1 MAMRGWRLRLER
13 ALRAAG
19 CAACLAGAP
28 AWAQEPP
35 SQPSFTI
42 DVRSADKPVRELLQ
56 RHLELQRFRDV
67 PDLDDAELQRLLR
80 LAERDARELLGT
92 LGYFSPKLEIRRE
105 PAAAGAVP
113 TVVVEVEPGTPTTV
127 TEVDIR
133 YEGDIQAS
141 EDPKAILQRAEIRD
155 RWSLPVGRLFTQDAW
170 NDAKRQALG
179 TLVAR
184 RYPAGKVSDSSA
196 EVDAAG
202 NRARLGL
209 RLDSGPPFH
218 LGPLQVS
225 GVERYDPVLVP
236 RLAGLPAGAIYD
248 QDQIQRA
255 QLRLTGS
262 GYFDSAFI
270 YVDPQSDPVAAP
282 VQVNVH
288 EAPLHK
294 VVLGVG
300 ASTDSG
306 PRATAEYTHNRLPGL
321 GWRAVTK
328 LQIERKSPFLE
339 TELQAVPGEDLWR
352 WGVSARVERL
362 DDGVL
367 VTQGQ
372 RLRVGRTRTDERIDR
387 NIYLQFDRA
396 NVQVPAGA
404 APPEDTGDGT
414 ALSANYIWTG
424 RYFDRQPYPTQGF
437 TAGMELGGG
446 ITLTGSK
453 SPFQRTVVR
462 WLEVHPFGR
471 SRLQWRAE
479 GGAVL
484 ARGTARVPATQLF
497 RTGGDTTVRGY
508 GLREIGVQRANG
520 VVSPGRYLAV
530 GSVEWQRPIRR
541 GGVETNFEH
550 ALFVDGGAVADK
562 VGALRPWWGV
572 GSGVRVRSPLGPIQV
587 DLAYGVKVHRFRL
600 HFNLGTTF

>member
-1 MAMRGWRLRLER
+1 
-13 ALRAAG
+13 
-19 CAACLAGAP
+19 
-28 AWAQEPP
+28 
-35 SQPSFTI
+35 
-42 DVRSADKPVRELLQ
+42 
-56 RHLELQRFRDV
+56 
-67 PDLDDAELQRLLR
+67 
-80 LAERDARELLGT
+80 
-92 LGYFSPKLEIRRE
+92 
-105 PAAAGAVP
+105 
-113 TVVVEVEPGTPTTV
+113 
-127 TEVDIR
+127 
-133 YEGDIQAS
+133 
-141 EDPKAILQRAEIRD
+141 
-155 RWSLPVGRLFTQDAW
+155 
-170 NDAKRQALG
+170 
-179 TLVAR
+179 
-184 RYPAGKVSDSSA
+184 
-196 EVDAAG
+196 
-202 NRARLGL
+202 
-209 RLDSGPPFH
+209 
-218 LGPLQVS
+218 
-225 GVERYDPVLVP
+225 
-236 RLAGLPAGAIYD
+236 
-248 QDQIQRA
+248 
-255 QLRLTGS
+255 
-262 GYFDSAFI
+262 
-270 YVDPQSDPVAAP
+270 
-282 VQVNVH
+282 
-288 EAPLHK
+288 
-294 VVLGVG
+294 
-300 ASTDSG
+300 
-306 PRATAEYTHNRLPGL
+306 
-321 GWRAVTK
+321 VTK